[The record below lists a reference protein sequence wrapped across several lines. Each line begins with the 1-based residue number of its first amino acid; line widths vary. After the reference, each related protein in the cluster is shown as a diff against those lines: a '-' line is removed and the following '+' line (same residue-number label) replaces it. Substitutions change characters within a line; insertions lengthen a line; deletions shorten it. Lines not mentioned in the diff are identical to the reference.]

1 MGQGGAD
8 PPIPEG
14 NGFTARRSCRFATD
28 PYLTATAPCTSAS
41 SLLIGSCAGTKSY
54 KAIPLKQY
62 LRITYVEAQEN
73 YDISTLRLTAAC
85 SASELLSHIWYT
97 QGDSNPYLQRWC

>member
-8 PPIPEG
+8 PPTPEG
-14 NGFTARRSCRFATD
+14 NGFTARCSCRFATD

-73 YDISTLRLTAAC
+73 YDISTSRLTGVR
-85 SASELLSHIWYT
+85 SASELPYHHILYNIFIKIKK
-97 QGDSNPYLQRWC
+97 DF

>member
-1 MGQGGAD
+1 MVGQGGAD
-8 PPIPEG
+8 PPTPEG

-28 PYLTATAPCTSAS
+28 PYM
-41 SLLIGSCAGTKSY
+41 
-54 KAIPLKQY
+54 
-62 LRITYVEAQEN
+62 EAQEN

-97 QGDSNPYLQRWC
+97 QGVFIQQISK

>member
-28 PYLTATAPCTSAS
+28 PYNGTPKGTRTPICSVKGCRPKPVSRWAHIIVAIYVRWATTP
-41 SLLIGSCAGTKSY
+41 
-54 KAIPLKQY
+54 P
-62 LRITYVEAQEN
+62 R
-73 YDISTLRLTAAC
+73 
-85 SASELLSHIWYT
+85 H
-97 QGDSNPYLQRWC
+97 